1 LSSPLSDLGER
12 ERIRQDEQP
21 AAGTCGIAGVRLVEL
36 VRHED
41 DRGFLYEMLHATD
54 NFVHKFGQIYVVC
67 SPVRGSIR
75 AFHRHSVLWDYFCIV
90 QGAAKFVLAL
100 ADDEEIRRYRNA
112 GEECVPRALETY
124 VLTERKPALLVV
136 PPGTWHGW
144 MALQDNT
151 LLVSTAS
158 EVYNREAPD
167 EVRASPDVFGDI
179 WTVKGR

>member
-1 LSSPLSDLGER
+1 MRKAEQSS
-12 ERIRQDEQP
+12 
-21 AAGTCGIAGVRLVEL
+21 AGRSVIDGVQVVEL

-41 DRGFLYEMLHATD
+41 DRGFLYEVIHATD
-54 NFVHKFGQIYVVC
+54 NFVHKFGQVYVVC

-100 ADDEEIRRYRNA
+100 ADDEEIRRPRNA

-124 VLTERKPALLVV
+124 VLTDRKPALLVV

-144 MALQDNT
+144 MALEDNT
-151 LLVSTAS
+151 LLVSIGS
-158 EVYNREAPD
+158 EVYKREDPD
-167 EVRASPDVFGDI
+167 EVRASPDIFGDV
-179 WTVKGR
+179 WSVKGR